1 MKKII
6 IYSASW
12 CPWCR
17 KMKEFLNKLNLEYEE
32 RDVDQNLEWRNE
44 LFQKTG
50 QMGIPVTIVIDNNDK
65 EHLIIGYDPA
75 SLMEIIS
82 QEKNG

>member
-6 IYSASW
+6 IYTAPW

-32 RDVDQNLEWRNE
+32 RDVDQNPEWQME
-44 LFQKTG
+44 LVQKTG
-50 QMGIPVTIVIDNNDK
+50 QMGIPVTVVIDENDK

-75 SLMEIIS
+75 SLVELIDR
-82 QEKNG
+82 EKND